1 MNREREVFTSLSFY
15 LFALNGLPFFTS
27 LLRIFLS
34 SRLVFLPSIK
44 ELITAGARLAAKMT
58 SVGLAMDRIKSGYA
72 NPATGG
78 VTSGKAYVQEEFVYA
93 QQQLY
98 AQALQRAT
106 RGLDNTT
113 TQNAINLQSAILA
126 NNATNKMT
134 MANILLGKLKETDI
148 KLLAGEMSN
157 RQLLMT
163 ADQRL
168 AMAKALSEMGL
179 QLDHQSDLQ
188 LISQKA
194 SSLTELEQEEIILN
208 SLNQA
213 RGQMTEQLRKNM
225 AKIIV
230 KSTKTSPLSSALGG
244 IGMIGGGIGGSLAG
258 GSFFSNV
265 LGLEGAGQMIGTTIG
280 GVIGSIAA
288 QSLASSLPG
297 VISAVMGGA
306 GVLSALGTIAVPL
319 IG

>member
-1 MNREREVFTSLSFY
+1 MNAYTDSVEAAQNRVQVAIEKWALFIDGADAMKAFYNTVAFAIENIQWLIGVIGGLAMLTS
-15 LFALNGLPFFTS
+15 APAVINS
-27 LLRIFLS
+27 LIDG
-34 SRLVFLPSIK
+34 
-44 ELITAGARLAAKMT
+44 GARLAAKMT

-168 AMAKALSEMGL
+168 AMA
-179 QLDHQSDLQ
+179 
-188 LISQKA
+188 
-194 SSLTELEQEEIILN
+194 
-208 SLNQA
+208 
-213 RGQMTEQLRKNM
+213 
-225 AKIIV
+225 
-230 KSTKTSPLSSALGG
+230 
-244 IGMIGGGIGGSLAG
+244 
-258 GSFFSNV
+258 F
-265 LGLEGAGQMIGTTIG
+265 
-280 GVIGSIAA
+280 
-288 QSLASSLPG
+288 
-297 VISAVMGGA
+297 
-306 GVLSALGTIAVPL
+306 
-319 IG
+319 